1 MLICAQDTPIYRI
14 YGLTTVV
21 VRLGGCKVKGMV
33 AWEMGLMYIAVVG
46 AVGPVYP
53 IVRHSRIFYQPFFGR
68 F

>member
-1 MLICAQDTPIYRI
+1 MRQ
-14 YGLTTVV
+14 
-21 VRLGGCKVKGMV
+21 GGCKVKGMV